1 MERILNKYSKNIDAK
16 SLVKTIEELKV
27 EYVDDGLTKEDIPP
41 ILTTLVMTVSKFK
54 RLSGAKKKA
63 LVIDVLYHFIEEID
77 SGEKDSEFEIVLKA
91 MVPPMVDSLAAML
104 RVKKV
109 CLPCIA

>member
-1 MERILNKYSKNIDAK
+1 MERILNKYSKNIDTK

-27 EYVDDGLTKEDIPP
+27 EYLDDGITKEDIPP
-41 ILTTLVMTVSKFK
+41 VLTTLVMTVSKFK
-54 RLSGAKKKA
+54 KLTGSKKKA

-77 SGEKDSEFEIVLKA
+77 PGEKDSEFEIVLKA

-104 RVKKV
+104 RAKKMCIP
-109 CLPCIA
+109 CLA